1 MKKKTFRIFIAIL
14 NHKKGRTFAKEV
26 LMNLHVSC
34 SQVTRDGMRGN
45 VTRNTI
51 ALYILFNDS
60 LDSIAIVTTI
70 TSISKQGRLLVRL

>member
-1 MKKKTFRIFIAIL
+1 
-14 NHKKGRTFAKEV
+14 
-26 LMNLHVSC
+26 MNLHVSC